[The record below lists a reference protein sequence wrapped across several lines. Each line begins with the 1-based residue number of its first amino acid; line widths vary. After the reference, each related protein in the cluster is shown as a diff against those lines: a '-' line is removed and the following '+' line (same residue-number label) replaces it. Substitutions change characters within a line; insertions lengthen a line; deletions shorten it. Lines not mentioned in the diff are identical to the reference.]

1 MLSWF
6 FFSISGFLVT
16 QSWLSDPNAFRF
28 AWRRILR
35 IWPALITVVL
45 LSTLILGPIVTNLT
59 VFDYFAHRATW
70 DYLRTLIMEI
80 HFPLPGVFTNNPGGS
95 SVNGS
100 LWTIPFEVRCYLFM
114 AIIGITGLLKNKK
127 WIIAWCIIFF
137 AWYINKGIP
146 DIVGKYI
153 PGREFSAYFI
163 MGVILQCTQKFWTPY
178 IKSFIFISFL
188 IGITLYING
197 YHFLALLISV
207 PALTIGLGKESTPVL
222 NKFGRFGDP
231 SYGIYLYAY
240 PVQQTMLNFFYPT
253 LNFYIS
259 MLFSAVITVTLAYI
273 SWQIIEKSALRLKPK
288 KISTQRLQYSQT

>member
-1 MLSWF
+1 MNRIQNNFEFLRISAALLVLVSHHYPLSNLGEPGLPGVISLGGVAVMV

-163 MGVILQCTQKFWTPY
+163 MGVILQCTQKILDPLY
-178 IKSFIFISFL
+178 QE
-188 IGITLYING
+188 LYIHILFNRNHPLHKWLPLPCFTDQRTCTH
-197 YHFLALLISV
+197 YW
-207 PALTIGLGKESTPVL
+207 PRK
-222 NKFGRFGDP
+222 
-231 SYGIYLYAY
+231 GIN
-240 PVQQTMLNFFYPT
+240 TCF
-253 LNFYIS
+253 
-259 MLFSAVITVTLAYI
+259 
-273 SWQIIEKSALRLKPK
+273 E
-288 KISTQRLQYSQT
+288 